1 MRRYLRSFLL
11 ACCLVLTLFHAQA
24 NANIAQD
31 LAPNATSAIL
41 MDASTGTVLFEKN
54 SHQPLPPASIT
65 KVMTMIL
72 VMEALDEGKINLSD
86 KVSVSEY
93 ASSMGGS
100 QIFLQPG
107 EQMTVQDLLKGIA
120 IASANDASV
129 ALAELLG
136 GTEEQFVQM
145 MNDKA
150 KQLGLQHTR
159 FVNPN
164 GLPAENHYSSV
175 YDIAVM
181 SRELLKHPDVT
192 KFTGVYQ
199 DYLRQDSKSPFW
211 LVNTNKL
218 IRFYQG
224 ADGLKTGF
232 TVEAKFCLTATAK
245 RGDLRVIAAVM
256 GEPDPK
262 TRNSEISKMLDYAF
276 NQYHSYLVYKKGELI
291 AEKQVEKGNP
301 AKIQIRANQP
311 ITLLLKKG
319 ENPRALKRKIVWKE
333 LKAPIQ
339 KGEVLGKIEFEKE
352 GKFFSQLELVSN
364 HKVEKANLWT
374 ITKQV
379 LHETLFFPE
388 NKSEFP
394 EK

>member
-11 ACCLVLTLFHAQA
+11 ACCLVVTLFHAQA

-72 VMEALDEGKINLSD
+72 VMEALEEGKINLSD
-86 KVSVSEY
+86 QVRVSEY
-93 ASSMGGS
+93 AASMGGS

-107 EQMTVQDLLKGIA
+107 EQMMVRDLLKGVA

-150 KQLGLQHTR
+150 KQLGLKHTR
-159 FVNPN
+159 FANPN

-224 ADGLKTGF
+224 VDGLKTGF
-232 TVEAKFCLTATAK
+232 TAEAKFCLTATAK

-276 NQYHSYLVYKKGELI
+276 NQYNSYLVYKKGELI
-291 AEKQVEKGNP
+291 AEKRIEKGNP
-301 AKIQIRANQP
+301 AKIQIRAHQP

-319 ENPRALKRKIVWKE
+319 ENPRALKRKVVWQE

-339 KGEVLGKIEFEKE
+339 KGEVLGKMEFEKD
-352 GKFFSQLELVSN
+352 GKLLSQLELVSN

-374 ITKQV
+374 MTKQV
-379 LHETLFFPE
+379 LHQTLFFPE
-388 NKSEFP
+388 NKSQFP
-394 EK
+394 GE